1 MAPPKPVDLGLEH
14 STKEHCDYVKG
25 LGLPSDAEAAAIEW
39 TRAYCKW
46 QCWGQYLGAKA
57 GAEPAGLKGVFF
69 RWLGRRLE
77 RGIG

>member
-1 MAPPKPVDLGLEH
+1 H

-25 LGLPSDAEAAAIEW
+25 LGLPLEEEQAALQW

-57 GAEPAGLKGVFF
+57 GADPKGLTGAFF